1 MSVLRWSLATSSV
14 VFREPLLPPP
24 PLLLGQPTR
33 PQQRHS
39 VSVCGAEWQRGVLCN
54 VLVLLLVAKTQLAMQ
69 TVPTRHKQFQ
79 RSITVPDDT
88 FRSRFLVRL
97 DTTRYY
103 YCKWSENMKEI
114 IHLGELGVDRN
125 VMYPSKARTLWMT
138 YFNIQNSALCPH
150 HACIYVLRIIQ
161 TTAPFIRGWSDRPC
175 NVSWR

>member
-1 MSVLRWSLATSSV
+1 MSVFRWSLATSTV
-14 VFREPLLPPP
+14 VFRVLLLPPP

-33 PQQRHS
+33 LQQRQS
-39 VSVCGAEWQRGVLCN
+39 VSVCRAEWQWRVLCN

-114 IHLGELGVDRN
+114 YTLGEGWAWTAMLCTLQKHVLCERPFQHTKLYSLSTPS
-125 VMYPSKARTLWMT
+125 MYLCAADSS
-138 YFNIQNSALCPH
+138 NNSA
-150 HACIYVLRIIQ
+150 IYSLLE
-161 TTAPFIRGWSDRPC
+161 WSPM
-175 NVSWR
+175 